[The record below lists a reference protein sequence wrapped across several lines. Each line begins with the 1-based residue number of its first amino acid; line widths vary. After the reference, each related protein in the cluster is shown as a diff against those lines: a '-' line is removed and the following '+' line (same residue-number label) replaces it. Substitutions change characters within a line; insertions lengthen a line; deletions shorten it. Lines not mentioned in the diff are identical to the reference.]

1 MLSNPWL
8 FFIFNLF
15 VIFRISPG
23 SVGIKK
29 KLCGVLCF
37 KKSEYFVSVLV
48 TLLLIVSPISAKYL
62 LNSVAIL
69 ALSVIYSELILNESG
84 KRGLVKGVAGPK
96 NRWCPVGPLS
106 NSWGSGGRCKPPGK
120 ILVFNLFWWHLSVI
134 SGLYHL
140 IVNHVLN

>member
-29 KLCGVLCF
+29 KLCGVLCL

-62 LNSVAIL
+62 LNYVAIL

-84 KRGLVKGVAGPK
+84 KRGLVLVL
-96 NRWCPVGPLS
+96 LS
-106 NSWGSGGRCKPPGK
+106 A
-120 ILVFNLFWWHLSVI
+120 
-134 SGLYHL
+134 
-140 IVNHVLN
+140 